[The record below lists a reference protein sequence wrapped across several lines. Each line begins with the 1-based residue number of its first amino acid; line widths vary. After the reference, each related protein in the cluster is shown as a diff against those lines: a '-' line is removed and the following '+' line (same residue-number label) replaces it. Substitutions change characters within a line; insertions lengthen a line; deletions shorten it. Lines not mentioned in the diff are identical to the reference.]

1 MKKIMIKPG
10 IDGAVEV
17 KNGSIVIKANP
28 GEVLEVSDK
37 AFQIAIASDAFVDAE
52 TVPDVETVPAA
63 KKGRKPVDPEKIDDV
78 PPTE

>member
-10 IDGAVEV
+10 IEADVEV
-17 KNGSIVIKANP
+17 KNGSIVIKATP

-37 AFQIAIASDAFVDAE
+37 AFQIAIASDAFVDA
-52 TVPDVETVPAA
+52 DTVPAT
-63 KKGRKPVDPEKIDDV
+63 KKGRKAVDREMIDDV